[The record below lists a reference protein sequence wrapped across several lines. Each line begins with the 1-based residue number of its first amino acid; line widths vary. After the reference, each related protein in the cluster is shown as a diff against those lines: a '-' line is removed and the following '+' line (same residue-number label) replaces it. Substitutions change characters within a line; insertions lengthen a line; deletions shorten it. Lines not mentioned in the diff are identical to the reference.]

1 MNTDER
7 AKIEALQSNVPTC
20 SHAGCFVVAINSR
33 LAARAWCKE
42 EDGGRASVDQAY
54 WECAVGNGGNRV
66 WGKVEMG
73 VAEGPWDLPEK
84 SETRPVMGRTGRGMR
99 LHTPP
104 RGLPHSDSPIR
115 MSK

>member
-1 MNTDER
+1 M
-7 AKIEALQSNVPTC
+7 
-20 SHAGCFVVAINSR
+20 VAINSR

-54 WECAVGNGGNRV
+54 WERAQWGSRV
-66 WGKVEMG
+66 WGKVVTG
-73 VAEGPWDLPEK
+73 VAEGPWDLPGK
-84 SETRPVMGRTGRGMR
+84 SETRPGDGAGCGGGMR